1 MSGFAGAGLVGRVLS
16 VADFLVLAF
25 EEEKRAAGADK
36 DFFDFGDEDGVVA
49 GVLGGVET
57 ALEVGEGSVK
67 DGRAVASAVEDG
79 TGFFGSA
86 IVGAGRARVVF
97 GDQTLVFGQ
106 DVHAETLLGVEV
118 GVGTGALVDANENQH
133 GIE

>member
-1 MSGFAGAGLVGRVLS
+1 
-16 VADFLVLAF
+16 
-25 EEEKRAAGADK
+25 
-36 DFFDFGDEDGVVA
+36 
-49 GVLGGVET
+49 
-57 ALEVGEGSVK
+57 VK

-86 IVGAGRARVVF
+86 IVGAGRARVVL
-97 GDQTLVFGQ
+97 GDQTLVFSQ